1 MKKSFI
7 TLTLGCMIT
16 FFFFARWYPTYAYE
30 INALTPRFE
39 VLIPGVSLDFE
50 ITQQHNFPQDFSIF
64 TVVLIGYGPVSIS
77 LSKELSE
84 EEIPGNLLVITGVG
98 ISSAGIIPFFKFGR
112 GDVDVDVTVEIG
124 SERSPFGLL
133 LFSSW
138 MTQPADE
145 PDNTYT
151 ITLAF

>member
-1 MKKSFI
+1 MKKIFNTLISCMVLFI
-7 TLTLGCMIT
+7 
-16 FFFFARWYPTYAYE
+16 FFFSWSPTYAYE

-39 VLIPGVSLDFE
+39 VLIPGVSLNFE
-50 ITQQHNFPQDFSIF
+50 ITQQYNFPQDFSIF
-64 TVVLIGYGPVSIS
+64 TVALIGYGPVSIS
-77 LSKELSE
+77 LSKELSVE
-84 EEIPGNLLVITGVG
+84 ETPGNLLVITGVG

-138 MTQPADE
+138 MTQPADA

-151 ITLAF
+151 ITLSF